1 MSEEM
6 EPVMS
11 EWSTEA
17 VIPDRRS
24 SAAVFSDLECKLPEK
39 LCRGGTTCRHPER
52 PGRVD
57 PVALDNIRRA
67 NLPTTRVRVGASDT
81 SLDLWYVDLDVRADG
96 VRRFREWL
104 SCDEL
109 AKAERFH
116 SDLDR
121 ARYIVGRAALRGV
134 LAAGLD
140 CSPAA
145 IRFSYGTNGKPKL
158 EGGHGGVDFNL
169 AHSGGDAVIA
179 VADGAAVGVDIELF
193 RPIADVESLARLV
206 FSDVERRA
214 LALAPDPV
222 SAFLNGWTRKE
233 AYVKALGLGLTAPL
247 MEITVSLSERAKL
260 LSTGLPDQSVS
271 TWRLLNVPHPR
282 AIVALALGPG
292 LESIRA
298 T

>member
-1 MSEEM
+1 MSE
-6 EPVMS
+6 S
-11 EWSTEA
+11 STEA
-17 VIPDRRS
+17 VMPDRRS
-24 SAAVFSDLECKLPEK
+24 SAAVFSDLECRECRPAGKRR
-39 LCRGGTTCRHPER
+39 RGGTSCRHTGPA
-52 PGRVD
+52 GRVD
-57 PVALDNIRRA
+57 QVALHNRRRA
-67 NLPTTRVRVGASDT
+67 NFPTTRVLVPASDT
-81 SLDLWYVDLDVRADG
+81 CLDLWYVDLDVSADA
-96 VRRFREWL
+96 VRCFREWL

-233 AYVKALGLGLTAPL
+233 AYVKALGMGLAAPL
-247 MEITVSLSERAKL
+247 KEITVSLSDRAAL
-260 LSTGLPDQSVS
+260 FATGLRDQSAS
-271 TWRLLNVPHPR
+271 CWRLLSVPHPR
-282 AIVALALGPG
+282 AVVALALGPR
-292 LESIRA
+292 LDSA
-298 T
+298 PTT